1 MKLLLD
7 CQTEEYKT
15 SEEVMNE
22 KTVFDH
28 EDDQVCAEWLPLV
41 SDTLAWGKLGKSY
54 QVRDLKI
61 SVQGAASTRNMEI
74 VYTCRKLQCAVY
86 CPCFVCRD
94 SSENCRMQC
103 RAEVCRDCSSQ
114 CKMHSI
120 HIPRDFNIKTDHF
133 ILVTRVLDKYQYA
146 VPYAGVPLGCDQCA
160 RDVLEHQVLHLVWHS
175 RCKFCNFEMRP
186 FLSSSVLGFK
196 DYKTAAVL
204 GFRLDDRTCSHC
216 KKTCNDQHAR
226 EAHEKNVHGSR
237 KKEFECDKCT
247 KSYASKS
254 ALTYHEKRTHD
265 QSAVKLTCDLCGSRF
280 LREYELVRH
289 SKYIHGEGN
298 EGVTFEC
305 EKCNI
310 RFARKDHKDRHDL
323 EQHFGSNESD
333 LKRHARSLHSEKQ
346 DKYPCTQCTA
356 IFSRKDSLTRHVKAK
371 HESS

>member
-1 MKLLLD
+1 M
-7 CQTEEYKT
+7 
-15 SEEVMNE
+15 
-22 KTVFDH
+22 
-28 EDDQVCAEWLPLV
+28 
-41 SDTLAWGKLGKSY
+41 
-54 QVRDLKI
+54 
-61 SVQGAASTRNMEI
+61 
-74 VYTCRKLQCAVY
+74 
-86 CPCFVCRD
+86 
-94 SSENCRMQC
+94 
-103 RAEVCRDCSSQ
+103 
-114 CKMHSI
+114 
-120 HIPRDFNIKTDHF
+120 
-133 ILVTRVLDKYQYA
+133 
-146 VPYAGVPLGCDQCA
+146 PYAGVPLVCDQCA

-175 RCKFCNFEMRP
+175 RCKFCNFELRP

-204 GFRLDDRTCSHC
+204 GFRLDDKTCSHC
-216 KKTCNDQHAR
+216 KKVCNDQHAR

-265 QSAVKLTCDLCGSRF
+265 QSAVKLTCDLCGSQF

-323 EQHFGSNESD
+323 EQHFGSNVNVTYAEDLGCPPKECSQCEKTFKRDSD